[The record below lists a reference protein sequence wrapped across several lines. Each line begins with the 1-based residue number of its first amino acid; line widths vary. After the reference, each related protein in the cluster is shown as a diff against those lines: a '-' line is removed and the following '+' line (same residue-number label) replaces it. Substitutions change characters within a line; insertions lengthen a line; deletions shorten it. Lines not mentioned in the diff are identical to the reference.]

1 MREEYQLIQKK
12 EILRFALFLG
22 ELMLTNGV
30 ETSRAEDS
38 VLRVCASRGYRHI
51 NVFTTPTCIIIADDK
66 FDGLSFMRTIK
77 SRGIDLNKID
87 LLNTVSRDFVQ
98 NPEMTTEEA
107 INKLKKIA
115 TLPPP
120 YGIISFYAG
129 TAISSACFAYLIGGT
144 SIADFLLTLIISV
157 VGTIIYN
164 GIMKLNSM
172 TFISTLVSS
181 FAIATFGVAFCQIGI
196 LHDPKMLI
204 VGSIMPLLPGV
215 AFVKGLRDLISGD
228 LVSGMSRVSEAFLT
242 AGAIAVGVGVVLDFW
257 IKIGG

>member
-38 VLRVCASRGYRHI
+38 VLRVCVSRGYRHI

-77 SRGIDLNKID
+77 RRGIDLNKID
-87 LLNTVSRDFVQ
+87 LLNTVSRKFVE
-98 NPEMTTEEA
+98 NPDMTTEEA
-107 INKLKKIA
+107 INELKKIA

-120 YGIISFYAG
+120 YNIIPFYAA
-129 TAISSACFAYLIGGT
+129 TAVASACFAYLLGGT
-144 SIADFLLTLIISV
+144 SIADFFLTLIISV
-157 VGTIIYN
+157 AGTIIYN
-164 GIMKLNSM
+164 GILKINSM
-172 TFISTLVSS
+172 MFISTLVAS
-181 FAIATFGVAFCQIGI
+181 FAIATFGVAFCEIGI
-196 LHDPKMLI
+196 LQDPKMLI

-228 LVSGMSRVSEAFLT
+228 LVSGVSRVFEAFLI
-242 AGAIAVGVGVVLDFW
+242 AAAIAIGVGSVLDFW
-257 IKIGG
+257 IRFGG